1 MKEEQLESLFE
12 SLQGSFDTEEPLQG
26 HRQRFLEKLQTN
38 RRGAIPLWSRTS
50 RWLRPLAI
58 AASLAFLCLLG
69 ARYLIPGP
77 TVEQRVANISP
88 EISETGFYFASLIEE
103 QVRELESQSTPETR
117 QLIDDTL
124 MQLAKLEADY
134 KKLEQDL
141 LQGGNSKLI
150 LSAMITNF
158 QTRIDLLQVV
168 MEKIDSIKTLKSLE
182 DENYTI

>member
-12 SLQGSFDTEEPLQG
+12 SLQGSFDTEEPLHG

-38 RRGAIPLWSRTS
+38 TQNTIPLRSRTI
-50 RWLRPLAI
+50 RWLRPMAI

-69 ARYLIPGP
+69 ARYLIPAP

-117 QLIDDTL
+117 QLVDDTL
-124 MQLAKLEADY
+124 LQLAKLETDY
-134 KKLEQDL
+134 KKLEHDL

-158 QTRIDLLQVV
+158 QIRIDLLQVV

-182 DENYTI
+182 NENYTI